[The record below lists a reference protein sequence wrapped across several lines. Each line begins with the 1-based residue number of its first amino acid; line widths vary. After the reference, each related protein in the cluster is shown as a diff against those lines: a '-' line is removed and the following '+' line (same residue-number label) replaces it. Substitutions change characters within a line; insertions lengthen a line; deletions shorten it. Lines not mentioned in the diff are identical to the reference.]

1 MVKYEDREFK
11 ISSKANK
18 FIKSLPD
25 EKRQKVKAAIEQLI
39 NNDTATLNIV
49 RLLPHPKEFRLRV
62 DDVRIL
68 FKSDKKMLF
77 IFKAGYRGKVYKKK

>member
-18 FIKSLPD
+18 FIKTLPAD
-25 EKRQKVKAAIEQLI
+25 KREKIKEAVQNLI
-39 NNDTATLNIV
+39 DNNTEHLNIR

-62 DDVRIL
+62 DDVRLL
-68 FKSDKKMLF
+68 FRSDKELLF
-77 IFKAGYRGKVYKKK
+77 IFKAGFRKDIYR